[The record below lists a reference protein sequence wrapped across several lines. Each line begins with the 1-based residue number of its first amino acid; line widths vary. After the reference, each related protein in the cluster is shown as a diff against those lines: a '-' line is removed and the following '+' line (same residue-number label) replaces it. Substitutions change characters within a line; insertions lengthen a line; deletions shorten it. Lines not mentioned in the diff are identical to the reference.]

1 MVATI
6 DTSTAA
12 RWHWPDLAASL
23 RSARRRSPIGTTLN
37 AASYIEWRYYAVLS
51 PAFHGVVGLA
61 LVNPEYRLRAV
72 AESGLLLIVAGVL
85 DRPNLP
91 ARAVA
96 TPPAAA
102 ATAAFCWMHLFPVT
116 ACRFDA
122 NGPGSLT
129 AGDSECCV
137 ALAHR
142 GLASADI
149 EIEAGAGL
157 KLRLEHVGL
166 ADAAIPPQTGRDF
179 PGAFGSG
186 SFGAHWTVDCPSP
199 VASTNGRLSLGA
211 GLLTSLAQASGS
223 TPGYATAALCE
234 RVAAGGGHWH
244 WQSAAGYYEHS
255 YGVRPL
261 PLHGWEF
268 VFVPDAVAGQSV
280 VLQTYR
286 GSQALRYL
294 DVCWQQDG
302 ALRRQ
307 RFGTDALRLS
317 WTESAH
323 DPVLGVRR
331 PLARRILAEANGLRL
346 ELYNRVLHRLPLLR
360 SRTLAV
366 RHFFI
371 SEEIGVADW
380 TLTDATGRV
389 LAATAGQPCGGELAH
404 FRLRAPRY
412 RVAPTTGG

>member
-1 MVATI
+1 MAPTI
-6 DTSTAA
+6 DNSTAA
-12 RWHWPDLAASL
+12 RWHWPVLEPSL
-23 RSARRRSPIGTTLN
+23 RAARLRSLIGTGLD

-51 PAFHGVVGLA
+51 PTFHGMVGLA
-61 LVNPEYRLRAV
+61 LVNPQNRLRAV
-72 AESGLLLIVAGVL
+72 AESGLLLIVTGVL
-85 DRPNLP
+85 DSPTLP
-91 ARAVA
+91 ARALE
-96 TPPAAA
+96 TPPATA
-102 ATAAFCWMHLFPVT
+102 ATAALSWMHLFPAP
-116 ACRFDA
+116 ACSFDR

-142 GLASADI
+142 GPASADI

-166 ADAAIPPQTGRDF
+166 ADVAIPPQTGRDF
-179 PGAFGSG
+179 PGPFGSAR
-186 SFGAHWTVDCPSP
+186 FGAHWTVDCPSP
-199 VASTNGRLSLGA
+199 VAITDGRLSLGPD
-211 GLLTSLAQASGS
+211 LLARLAEAPGS
-223 TPGYATAALCE
+223 TPGYATALLRE
-234 RVAAGGGHWH
+234 RVATGHTEWR
-244 WQSAAGYYEHS
+244 WQRTAGYYEHS

-268 VFVPDAVAGQSV
+268 VFVPDAEAGQSV

-294 DVCWQQDG
+294 DVCWRQDG

-307 RFGTDALRLS
+307 RFGADALRLN
-317 WTESAH
+317 WTESTH

-360 SRTLAV
+360 PHALAV

-412 RVAPTTGG
+412 RAAPTTGG